1 MEKPKYKFVHPDTV
15 LFLTGIPLSGK
26 STLCPLISSSI
37 EGCTLQSM
45 DIFRLFS
52 QEFENRK
59 PEKIRNPY
67 VKFGS
72 CDSYI
77 HIGKGKYTPRNLI
90 IGFNRYAEVV
100 SSLLSVV
107 LPKLEAQGVK
117 NMIFEGVQLT
127 PSIVFPYLKNN
138 NKLIILTTNEKKIV
152 QNRAKI
158 FGKDPVLLERYS
170 NEKLFLLQKE
180 ILKQSQKLPANSFY
194 IVSNS
199 GEYLKTANKIIDYL
213 LNTKVIEE
221 IN

>member
-152 QNRAKI
+152 QNRTKI
-158 FGKDPVLLERYS
+158 FGEDLALLDRYS
-170 NEKLFLLQKE
+170 NEKLLLLQKE
-180 ILKQSQKLPANSFY
+180 ILKQSRKLPLKSVY
-194 IVSNS
+194 IVDNS
-199 GEYLKTANKIIDYL
+199 GEYLNTANKIIDYL